1 MKLTTLSEIRRKE
14 LRRAALEVVK
24 TEGMIGTTLEK
35 VAARAGASKGIV
47 LHYFTNKRELFE
59 HALREANSSLQA
71 DVAVRLARAK
81 SPKERLEVIIATN
94 FSARY
99 FEPAV
104 CQAWLSLCAETPR
117 DPRLARIQR
126 VIHRRMESNLRSA
139 LKTLVQHDEVADISL
154 GISVLIDGLWLRLG
168 VDPNSVSRQ
177 AAIDQVRDFVHSRT
191 GIQLTF
197 PED

>member
-1 MKLTTLSEIRRKE
+1 MKLTTLSEIRRLE
-14 LRRAALEVVK
+14 LRRAALDVVK
-24 TEGMIGTTLEK
+24 TDGMTGTTLEK

-59 HALREANSSLQA
+59 HALREANSNLQS
-71 DVAVRLARAK
+71 DVAARLARAK

-94 FSARY
+94 FNTRH

-126 VIHRRMESNLRSA
+126 VIHRRMDSNLRSA
-139 LKTLVQHDEVADISL
+139 LRALVPEDDVASISL

-168 VDPNSVSRQ
+168 VDPNSVTRQ
-177 AAIDQVRDFVHSRT
+177 AAIDQLRDFVRSRA
-191 GIQLTF
+191 GIDLTF
-197 PED
+197 SDD